1 MRLPK
6 AEEQVM
12 KYLWKLEKAY
22 LRDVKAQFPPPPPA
36 TTTLNTL
43 LKRLRDKGYIDFET
57 EGKNRIYFP
66 LIKKNQYFARHIN
79 GLISNHFNNSV
90 EQFASF
96 FTKEVEASDEELQ
109 KLRDLIDEKLKN
121 TSDD

>member
-1 MRLPK
+1 
-6 AEEQVM
+6 M
-12 KYLWKLEKAY
+12 KYLWKLEKAF
-22 LRDVKAQFPPPPPA
+22 LKELKAQFPPPPPA

-43 LKRLRDKGYIDFET
+43 LKRLIDKEFVGFET
-57 EGKNRIYFP
+57 EGKNRVYFP
-66 LIKKNQYFARHIN
+66 LVPKNQYFARHIN

-109 KLRDLIDEKLKN
+109 KLRDLIDQKLKDK
-121 TSDD
+121 TDD